1 MRVVDCETGGTYNP
15 RSLGRAGERGLF
27 QIHPV
32 NWAPMHLNPGRL
44 FERRYNARA
53 AFRLSHG
60 GTDWSPWTCRP

>member
-1 MRVVDCETGGTYNP
+1 MRVVKCETGGTYNP

-32 NWAPMHLNPGRL
+32 HFSSLDPGRL
-44 FERRYNARA
+44 FERAYNARV